1 MSSKFSRNYDQW
13 LEILLVAGVVALA
26 LVLLPQA
33 SKESWAYPMGY
44 PPLPPSH
51 LRADPGVGNIE
62 LTWQPSPSYG
72 LKGYLVYRGISPTGI
87 DNALN
92 TVNTPVT
99 GDRWLDYSAEP
110 EQDYYYCLKAVDT
123 LNQLSENCSN
133 VSNATLPGESPEPVQ
148 TNELRIFVPD
158 SGAPHGDMITIPV
171 KIGNADGLTIR
182 NADMWMIYDPSVITA
197 TSIKRSNLLV
207 EYGFASNIRQENE
220 LPAPNTGVASAVII
234 NTEDPLPELYGEATL
249 FEVTLEIKGTE
260 GQTSIMDIPYDLRIG
275 ASVYGT
281 TIYTDAYGSPIPI
294 VRESGIFTVTLG
306 GPNSPS
312 YLMGDVSPAELGDGV
327 INHSDSAMA
336 MSLAVGRPPNH
347 RQRQVGDMNGDERI
361 NSADAVQIQQLA
373 RGGRVATL
381 TRATALAL
389 RAASSTAEPVTLS
402 IGRAAGAANQIV
414 SLPIYATGVAQ
425 PSASASACDLIV
437 NYNPRMAQLADVRS
451 GDLTNDFII
460 THTESATQSV
470 RIGMIPTAPNGVMSS
485 NSGILAY
492 LDFIIRPSAPAS
504 WSPVTLASARLSDV
518 YGQDFASS
526 NLQIPVEVENGS
538 IGTFKL
544 YLPLI
549 LRQ

>member
-1 MSSKFSRNYDQW
+1 MSFNFSRSSNHW

-72 LKGYLVYRGISPTGI
+72 LKGYLVYRGVDPTEI
-87 DNALN
+87 DDALN

-99 GDRWLDYSAEP
+99 GDRWLDYSAESG
-110 EQDYYYCLKAVDT
+110 QDYYYCLKAVDT

-133 VSNATLPGESPEPVQ
+133 VSNATLPGETPDPVQ

-158 SGAPHGDMITIPV
+158 SGAPHGDTITIPV

-220 LPAPNTGVASAVII
+220 LPAPNTGVASAIII
-234 NTEDPLPELYGEATL
+234 NTEDPLPALYGEATL
-249 FEVTLEIKGTE
+249 FEVALEVKGTE
-260 GQTSIMDIPYDLRIG
+260 GQTSLMDIPYDIRIG

-281 TIYTDAYGSPIPI
+281 TIYTDAGSPIPI
-294 VRESGIFTVTLG
+294 IHKSGVFTVTLG

-327 INHSDSAMA
+327 IDQRDFAMA

-373 RGGRVATL
+373 IGGRVATL
-381 TRATALAL
+381 TRATARAL
-389 RAASSTAEPVTLS
+389 RATRRTAESVTLS
-402 IGRAAGAANQIV
+402 IGRAAGAANQTV

-425 PSASASACDLIV
+425 SSASASACDLII
-437 NYNPRMAQLADVRS
+437 NYNPRMAQLADVRT
-451 GDLTNDFII
+451 GDLTSNFVI

-485 NSGILAY
+485 NSGVLVY
-492 LDFIIRPSAPAS
+492 LDFIIRPSAPAG
-504 WSPVTLASARLSDV
+504 WSPVTLASARLSDM

-538 IGTFKL
+538 IGTFRL

>member
-1 MSSKFSRNYDQW
+1 MSFSFSRSSNQW

-148 TNELRIFVPD
+148 INELRIFAPD
-158 SGAPHGDMITIPV
+158 SGGRSGDTVRVPI
-171 KIGNADGLTIR
+171 KIGNADGLVIDAMDLWVT
-182 NADMWMIYDPSVITA
+182 YDPEVIVATA
-197 TSIKRSNLLV
+197 ISRTTLLQNYTFFGNTDLTMEGAAAAMV
-207 EYGFASNIRQENE
+207 
-220 LPAPNTGVASAVII
+220 LPQGDKPT
-234 NTEDPLPELYGEATL
+234 LYGEATL
-249 FEVTLEIKGTE
+249 FEVTFQVMGAAGDISPMDLPLTFTID
-260 GQTSIMDIPYDLRIG
+260 SI
-275 ASVYGT
+275 VYGT
-281 TIYTDAYGSPIPI
+281 TIYTDAMSQPPSPVPLL
-294 VRESGIFTVTLG
+294 RQSGTFTVTDDISFVL
-306 GPNSPS
+306 
-312 YLMGDVSPAELGDGV
+312 GDVEPAELGDGDV
-327 INHSDSAMA
+327 DVNDAQMASA
-336 MSLAVGRPPNH
+336 LAVANILPNH
-347 RQRQVGDMNGDERI
+347 RQLQVGDVNGDERI
-361 NSADAVQIQQLA
+361 NSVDAVQIQQLA

-470 RIGMIPTAPNGVMSS
+470 RIGMIPAEPNGVMSS